1 MISRNKLYLPVWA
14 IVTIS
19 VFGSFFILFA
29 LSCIIAIR
37 KYRKQDFKIKTIENK
52 DELLFLNDKSPIHK
66 IKGKILH
73 NGLPDGECD
82 VYLKNGEI
90 RKYDFQKGI
99 IQRKINDKKDTA
111 VFVINSDP
119 SKAGRFAKDMT
130 YQNKYGICRTLDELN
145 PLVSVQDF
153 IDNVNKNNDIKTI
166 KLQLI
171 NHGVEDDF
179 IVGNNAKNIANILD
193 NFSKNFNGKN
203 IVVNNFACYGA
214 KKIQKNYE
222 ENENIENI
230 VKKTAQKYKNI
241 NFIYQKHNDSK
252 TVHQILQAYDDIN
265 DLSGISHFVFDYY
278 HVLPDGTF
286 KKIDKNTKYNLLNQ
300 KITKQENSLS

>member
-19 VFGSFFILFA
+19 AFSGFFVLFA
-29 LSCIIAIR
+29 IGLIIAIR
-37 KYRKQDFKIKTIENK
+37 KYRKQDVESNTINNK
-52 DELLFLNDKSPIHK
+52 DKLLFLDDKSPIQQ
-66 IKGKILH
+66 IKGK
-73 NGLPDGECD
+73 NFYNNLPDGKCD

-90 RKYDFQKGI
+90 KQYNFQKGI
-99 IQRKINDKKDTA
+99 IQRKINKKKDTA
-111 VFVINSDP
+111 VFIINLDP
-119 SKAGRFAKDMT
+119 SKAGKFATDIT
-130 YQNKYGICRTLDELN
+130 YQNKYGICTTLDEVN

-153 IDNVNKNNDIKTI
+153 IDNVNKNNDINTI

-171 NHGVEDDF
+171 NHGVEDGY
-179 IVGNNAKNIANILD
+179 IVGNNPKNIANILD
-193 NFSKNFNGKN
+193 KFSQNFNGKN

-252 TVHQILQAYDDIN
+252 TEHQIIKAYDDFN
-265 DLSGISHFVFDYY
+265 DLSGISHFIFDYY

-286 KKIDKNTKYNLLNQ
+286 KKIDKNTKYNLLHQ
-300 KITKQENSLS
+300 KTTKRENSIE

>member
-19 VFGSFFILFA
+19 AFSGFFILFA
-29 LSCIIAIR
+29 FCLIIAVR
-37 KYRKQDFKIKTIENK
+37 KHRRQDFKNNTTENK
-52 DELLFLNDKSPIHK
+52 DELLFSNDKYPIYK
-66 IKGKILH
+66 IKGKNFY
-73 NGLPDGECD
+73 NGLPDGKCD
-82 VYLKNGEI
+82 IYLKNGEI
-90 RKYDFQKGI
+90 KQYNFQNGI
-99 IQRKINDKKDTA
+99 IQKKINYKKDTA
-111 VFVINSDP
+111 VFIINLDP
-119 SKAGRFAKDMT
+119 SKAGQFAKDMT

-153 IDNVNKNNDIKTI
+153 IDNVNKNNNINTI

-179 IVGNNAKNIANILD
+179 IVGNNAKNIVNILD
-193 NFSKNFNGKN
+193 EFSKNFNGKN

-214 KKIQKNYE
+214 KKIQNNYE
-222 ENENIENI
+222 ENENLENI

-252 TVHQILQAYDDIN
+252 TVHQILKSYDDFN
-265 DLSGISHFVFDYY
+265 DLSGISHFILDYY

-286 KKIDKNTKYNLLNQ
+286 KKIDKNTKYNLLHQ
-300 KITKQENSLS
+300 KTTKQENSLC